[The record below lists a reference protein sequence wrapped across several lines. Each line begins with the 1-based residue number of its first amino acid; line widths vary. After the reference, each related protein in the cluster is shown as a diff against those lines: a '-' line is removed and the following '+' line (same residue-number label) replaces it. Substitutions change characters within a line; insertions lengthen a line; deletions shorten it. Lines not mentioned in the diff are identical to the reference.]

1 MRREDL
7 FEAIGMVTE
16 SQLAVCEK
24 HRNPSVVTHREDPKM
39 NNGGRYCKQN
49 KSRRIPKVWLIAAI
63 IAAMVF
69 MMGCAIVYA
78 LKMENLWIG
87 DSKGDKLIFGD
98 DGMTIIGT
106 ESIDQQVL
114 TLAGLKGTAG
124 YQAAIA
130 WYEFKLEYDPDHS
143 IYAEIAN
150 DGTIPE
156 FPEEY
161 DGYNLYSQEMKGAL
175 DRILKKNGLN
185 PLGVRLDFRTI
196 KNMCDALDVERI
208 QTTDNHVTVNVD
220 TGACY
225 ENGNFHL
232 ILNFDL
238 PDAAENEMDNTTGT
252 LMWNRKDC
260 FSDDMITIE
269 ENGDWK
275 EWNYTTASGYQ
286 TLIIRSKSD
295 TRGWVICDRGEAI
308 LALQIEAIKELWNN
322 VDGKTWADK
331 LYLTDAQ
338 MEQIADAIDFG
349 INPRVATQ
357 EDVANQPQASN
368 SATQD
373 GYTVELKSVVTDG
386 AVAHITL
393 RITAP
398 EGTIISRTTREGHEN
413 EPYHIDTANLGRLT
427 PMEGKIGSGSA
438 GMNPKE
444 DGDGLDNTQDFVIE
458 AEMSMMDGSKPF
470 AIGSTW
476 TIRLE
481 DLIHT
486 YYDTER
492 YTVVEELLAEGEW
505 VFQFTIDESHGDQG
519 EIEFVDEPI
528 VTKAV
533 VGFKADGT
541 DVYNDVTITSFSLHS
556 MSATVLCEGRSAPDL
571 TNNFDRAI
579 YVVMKDGS
587 QIQLYSSGGAVGVQ
601 HLTPEKTIDL
611 ELVDHIL
618 LADGTKLHAS
628 NG

>member
-1 MRREDL
+1 MKEKRV
-7 FEAIGMVTE
+7 FHAIGSVNDKFIEEMYAPGE
-16 SQLAVCEK
+16 AEK
-24 HRNPSVVTHREDPKM
+24 KTINHYPAKRM
-39 NNGGRYCKQN
+39 
-49 KSRRIPKVWLIAAI
+49 WLIAAI
-63 IAAMVF
+63 ITVMVF

-78 LKMENLWIG
+78 LKMENLWIA
-87 DSKGDKLIFGD
+87 DSSGDKLIIGD
-98 DGMTIIGT
+98 DGITIIGT
-106 ESIDQQVL
+106 ESVEQQVL
-114 TLAGLKGTAG
+114 TLAGLKGTPA
-124 YQAAIA
+124 YKAAME
-130 WYEFKLEYDPDHS
+130 WYEFKQEYDPDHS
-143 IYAEIAN
+143 IYAELVN
-150 DGTIPE
+150 DGKIPE
-156 FPEEY
+156 FSDAY
-161 DGYNLYSQEMKGAL
+161 DGYNLYSQEMKDTL
-175 DRILKKNGLN
+175 DGILKKNGLN
-185 PLGVRLDFRTI
+185 LQGARLDFRTI
-196 KNMCDALDVERI
+196 KNMCEALGIVRI
-208 QTTDNHVTVNVD
+208 QTTENNVIVNVD
-220 TGACY
+220 TGGCY
-225 ENGNFHL
+225 ESGNFHL
-232 ILNFDL
+232 LLKFDL
-238 PDAAENEMDNTTGT
+238 PDAAENEIDNTTGT
-252 LMWNRKDC
+252 MMWNRKDC
-260 FSDDMITIE
+260 FSEDMITIE
-269 ENGDWK
+269 ATGDWK

-286 TLIIRSKSD
+286 MLIIRSESD
-295 TRGWVICDRGEAI
+295 TRGWIICDRGEAI

-331 LYLTDAQ
+331 LYLTDTQ

-357 EDVANQPQASN
+357 DDVNNQPEASN
-368 SATQD
+368 AATQD

-386 AVAHITL
+386 NVAHITL

-413 EPYHIDTANLGRLT
+413 EPYHIDTANLDRLT
-427 PMEGKIGSGSA
+427 AMVGKVGSGSA

-458 AEMSMMDGSKPF
+458 AEMSMLDGSKPF
-470 AIGSTW
+470 AVGSTW

-486 YYDTER
+486 YYDIER
-492 YTVVEELLAEGEW
+492 YTMVEELLAEGEW
-505 VFQFTIDESHGDQG
+505 VFQFTIDESHGDQS
-519 EIEFVDEPI
+519 EIEFVDEPV

-587 QIQLYSSGGAVGVQ
+587 KIQLYSSGGAVGVQ

-611 ELVDHIL
+611 EQVDHIL
-618 LADGTKLHAS
+618 LADGTKLHAN

>member
-1 MRREDL
+1 MKEKRV
-7 FEAIGMVTE
+7 FHAIG
-16 SQLAVCEK
+16 
-24 HRNPSVVTHREDPKM
+24 SVNDKFIEEMYAPGEAKKKTINHHPGKRM
-39 NNGGRYCKQN
+39 
-49 KSRRIPKVWLIAAI
+49 WLIAAI
-63 IAAMVF
+63 ITVMVF

-78 LKMENLWIG
+78 LKMENLWIA
-87 DSKGDKLIFGD
+87 DSNGDKLIIGD
-98 DGMTIIGT
+98 DGITIIGT
-106 ESIDQQVL
+106 ESVEQQVL

-124 YQAAIA
+124 YQASVE
-130 WYEFKLEYDPDHS
+130 WYEFKQEYDPDHS
-143 IYAEIAN
+143 IYAELVN
-150 DGTIPE
+150 KDKIPE
-156 FPEEY
+156 FPDAY
-161 DGYNLYSQEMKGAL
+161 DGYNLYSQEMKDAL
-175 DRILKKNGLN
+175 DGILKKNGLN
-185 PLGVRLDFRTI
+185 PQGVRLDFRTI
-196 KNMCDALDVERI
+196 KNMCEALGIDRI
-208 QTTDNHVTVNVD
+208 QTTENNVIVNVD
-220 TGACY
+220 TGGCY
-225 ENGNFHL
+225 ESGNFHL
-232 ILNFDL
+232 LLKFDL
-238 PDAAENEMDNTTGT
+238 PDAAENEIDNTTGT

-260 FSDDMITIE
+260 FSEDMITIE
-269 ENGDWK
+269 ETGDWK

-286 TLIIRSKSD
+286 TVIIRSESD

-338 MEQIADAIDFG
+338 MEQIADAINFG
-349 INPRVATQ
+349 INPRIATQ
-357 EDVANQPQASN
+357 KDVDNQPQASN

-427 PMEGKIGSGSA
+427 PMEGKVGSGSA

-587 QIQLYSSGGAVGVQ
+587 KIQLYSSGGAVGVQ
-601 HLTPEKTIDL
+601 HLTPEKSIDL
-611 ELVDHIL
+611 EQVDHIL

>member
-1 MRREDL
+1 MKEKRV
-7 FEAIGMVTE
+7 FHAIG
-16 SQLAVCEK
+16 
-24 HRNPSVVTHREDPKM
+24 SVNDKFIEEMYAPGEAKKKT
-39 NNGGRYCKQN
+39 NNHHPGKRM
-49 KSRRIPKVWLIAAI
+49 WLIAAI
-63 IAAMVF
+63 ITVMVF
-69 MMGCAIVYA
+69 MMGCAIVCA
-78 LKMENLWIG
+78 LKMENLWIA
-87 DSKGDKLIFGD
+87 DSSGDKLIIGD
-98 DGMTIIGT
+98 DGITIIGT
-106 ESIDQQVL
+106 ESVEQQVL
-114 TLAGLKGTAG
+114 TLAGLKGTPA
-124 YQAAIA
+124 YKAAME
-130 WYEFKLEYDPDHS
+130 WYEFKQEYDPDHS
-143 IYAEIAN
+143 IYAELVNN
-150 DGTIPE
+150 DKIPE
-156 FPEEY
+156 FPDAY
-161 DGYNLYSQEMKGAL
+161 DGYNLYSQEMKDVL
-175 DRILKKNGLN
+175 DGILKKNGLN
-185 PLGVRLDFRTI
+185 LQGARLDFRTI
-196 KNMCDALDVERI
+196 KNMCEALGIDRI
-208 QTTDNHVTVNVD
+208 QTTENNVIVNVD
-220 TGACY
+220 TGGCY
-225 ENGNFHL
+225 ESGNFHL
-232 ILNFDL
+232 LLKFDL
-238 PDAAENEMDNTTGT
+238 PDAVENEIDNTTGT

-260 FSDDMITIE
+260 FSEDMITIE
-269 ENGDWK
+269 ETGDWK

-286 TLIIRSKSD
+286 TVIIRSESD

-338 MEQIADAIDFG
+338 MEQIADAINFG
-349 INPRVATQ
+349 INPRIATQ
-357 EDVANQPQASN
+357 EDVDNQPQASN

-398 EGTIISRTTREGHEN
+398 EGTIISRTTREGHED

-427 PMEGKIGSGSA
+427 PMEGKVGSGSA

-556 MSATVLCEGRSAPDL
+556 LSATVRCEGRSAPDL
-571 TNNFDRAI
+571 TNNYDRAI

-587 QIQLYSSGGAVGVQ
+587 KIQLYSSSGAVGVQ
-601 HLTPEKTIDL
+601 HLTPEKAIDL
-611 ELVDHIL
+611 EQVDHIL

>member
-1 MRREDL
+1 MKEKRV
-7 FEAIGMVTE
+7 FHAIG
-16 SQLAVCEK
+16 
-24 HRNPSVVTHREDPKM
+24 SVNDKFIEEMYAPGEAKKKTINHHPGKRM
-39 NNGGRYCKQN
+39 
-49 KSRRIPKVWLIAAI
+49 WLIAAI
-63 IAAMVF
+63 ITVMVF

-78 LKMENLWIG
+78 LKMENLWIA
-87 DSKGDKLIFGD
+87 DSNGDKLIIGD
-98 DGMTIIGT
+98 DGITIIGT
-106 ESIDQQVL
+106 ESVEQQVL
-114 TLAGLKGTAG
+114 TLAGLKGTPA
-124 YQAAIA
+124 YKAAME
-130 WYEFKLEYDPDHS
+130 WYEFKQEYDPDHS
-143 IYAEIAN
+143 IYAELVNN
-150 DGTIPE
+150 DKIPE
-156 FPEEY
+156 FPDAY
-161 DGYNLYSQEMKGAL
+161 DGYNLYSQEMKDVL
-175 DRILKKNGLN
+175 DGILKKNGLN
-185 PLGVRLDFRTI
+185 LQGARLDFRTI
-196 KNMCDALDVERI
+196 KNMCEALGIDRI
-208 QTTDNHVTVNVD
+208 QTTENNVIVNVD
-220 TGACY
+220 TGGCY
-225 ENGNFHL
+225 ESGNFHL
-232 ILNFDL
+232 LLKFDL
-238 PDAAENEMDNTTGT
+238 PDAVENEIDNTTGT

-260 FSDDMITIE
+260 FSEDMITIE
-269 ENGDWK
+269 ETGDWK

-286 TLIIRSKSD
+286 TVIIRSESD

-338 MEQIADAIDFG
+338 MEQIADAINFG
-349 INPRVATQ
+349 INPRIATQ
-357 EDVANQPQASN
+357 EDVDNQPQASN

-398 EGTIISRTTREGHEN
+398 EGTIISRTTREGHED

-427 PMEGKIGSGSA
+427 PMDGKVGSGSA

-458 AEMSMMDGSKPF
+458 AEMSMLDGSKPF

-492 YTVVEELLAEGEW
+492 YTMVEELLAEGEW
-505 VFQFTIDESHGDQG
+505 VFQFTIDESHGDQS
-519 EIEFVDEPI
+519 EIEFVDEPV

-587 QIQLYSSGGAVGVQ
+587 KIQLYSSSGAVGVQ

-611 ELVDHIL
+611 EQVDHIL

>member
-1 MRREDL
+1 MKEKRV
-7 FEAIGMVTE
+7 FHAIG
-16 SQLAVCEK
+16 
-24 HRNPSVVTHREDPKM
+24 SVNDKFIEEMYAPGEAKKKTINHHPGKRM
-39 NNGGRYCKQN
+39 
-49 KSRRIPKVWLIAAI
+49 WLIAAI
-63 IAAMVF
+63 ITAMVF

-78 LKMENLWIG
+78 LKMENLWIA
-87 DSKGDKLIFGD
+87 DSNGDKLIFGD

-106 ESIDQQVL
+106 ESVDQQVL

-124 YQAAIA
+124 YQSAVE
-130 WYEFKLEYDPDHS
+130 WYEFKQEYDPDHS
-143 IYAEIAN
+143 IYAELVN
-150 DGTIPE
+150 DGKIPE
-156 FPEEY
+156 FPDAY
-161 DGYNLYSQEMKGAL
+161 DGYNLYSQEMKDAL
-175 DRILKKNGLN
+175 DGILKKNGLN
-185 PLGVRLDFRTI
+185 PQGARLDFRTI
-196 KNMCDALDVERI
+196 KNMCGALGIERI
-208 QTTDNHVTVNVD
+208 QTTENNVVVNVD
-220 TGACY
+220 TGGCY
-225 ENGNFHL
+225 EGGNFHL
-232 ILNFDL
+232 LLKFDL
-238 PDAAENEMDNTTGT
+238 PDAAENEIDNTTGT

-260 FSDDMITIE
+260 FSEDMITIE
-269 ENGDWK
+269 ETGDWK

-286 TLIIRSKSD
+286 TVIIRSESD

-338 MEQIADAIDFG
+338 MEQIADAINFG
-349 INPRVATQ
+349 INPRIATQ
-357 EDVANQPQASN
+357 EDVDNQPQASN

-427 PMEGKIGSGSA
+427 PMEGKVGSGSA

-492 YTVVEELLAEGEW
+492 YTMVEELLAEGEW
-505 VFQFTIDESHGDQG
+505 VFQFTIDESHGDQS
-519 EIEFVDEPI
+519 EIEFVDEPV

-587 QIQLYSSGGAVGVQ
+587 KIQLYSSGGAVGVQ
-601 HLTPEKTIDL
+601 HLTTEKTIDL
-611 ELVDHIL
+611 EQVDHIL

>member
-1 MRREDL
+1 MKEKRV
-7 FEAIGMVTE
+7 FHAIG
-16 SQLAVCEK
+16 
-24 HRNPSVVTHREDPKM
+24 SVNDKFIEEMYAPGEAKKET
-39 NNGGRYCKQN
+39 NNHHPGKRM
-49 KSRRIPKVWLIAAI
+49 WLIAAI
-63 IAAMVF
+63 ITVMVF

-78 LKMENLWIG
+78 LKMENLWIA
-87 DSKGDKLIFGD
+87 DSSGDKLIIGD
-98 DGMTIIGT
+98 DGITIIGT
-106 ESIDQQVL
+106 ESVEQQVL
-114 TLAGLKGTAG
+114 TLAGLKGTPA
-124 YQAAIA
+124 YKAAME
-130 WYEFKLEYDPDHS
+130 WYEFKQEYDPDRN
-143 IYAEIAN
+143 IYAELVN
-150 DGTIPE
+150 DGKIPE
-156 FPEEY
+156 FPDAY
-161 DGYNLYSQEMKGAL
+161 DGYNLYSQEMKDAL
-175 DRILKKNGLN
+175 DGILKKNGLN
-185 PLGVRLDFRTI
+185 LQGARLDFRTI
-196 KNMCDALDVERI
+196 KNMCEALGIDRI
-208 QTTDNHVTVNVD
+208 QTTENNVIVNVD
-220 TGACY
+220 TGGCY
-225 ENGNFHL
+225 ESGNFHL
-232 ILNFDL
+232 LLKFDL
-238 PDAAENEMDNTTGT
+238 PDAAENEIDNTTGT

-260 FSDDMITIE
+260 FSEDMITIE
-269 ENGDWK
+269 ETGDWK

-286 TLIIRSKSD
+286 TVIIRSESD

-338 MEQIADAIDFG
+338 MEQIADAINFG
-349 INPRVATQ
+349 INPRIATQ
-357 EDVANQPQASN
+357 EDVDNQPQASN

-413 EPYHIDTANLGRLT
+413 EPYHIDTSNLGRLT
-427 PMEGKIGSGSA
+427 PMEGKVGSGSA

-587 QIQLYSSGGAVGVQ
+587 KIQLYSSSGAVGVQ

-611 ELVDHIL
+611 EQVDHIL

>member
-1 MRREDL
+1 MKEKRV
-7 FEAIGMVTE
+7 FHAIG
-16 SQLAVCEK
+16 
-24 HRNPSVVTHREDPKM
+24 SVNDKFIEEMYAPGEAKKKTINHHPGKRM
-39 NNGGRYCKQN
+39 
-49 KSRRIPKVWLIAAI
+49 WLIAAI
-63 IAAMVF
+63 ITVMVF

-78 LKMENLWIG
+78 LKMENLWIA
-87 DSKGDKLIFGD
+87 DSNGDKLIIGD
-98 DGMTIIGT
+98 DGITIIGT
-106 ESIDQQVL
+106 ESVEQQVL
-114 TLAGLKGTAG
+114 TLAGLKGTPA
-124 YQAAIA
+124 YKAAME
-130 WYEFKLEYDPDHS
+130 WYEFKQEYDPDHS
-143 IYAEIAN
+143 IYAELVNN
-150 DGTIPE
+150 DKIPE
-156 FPEEY
+156 FPDAY
-161 DGYNLYSQEMKGAL
+161 DGYNLYSQEMKDVL
-175 DRILKKNGLN
+175 DGILKKNGLN
-185 PLGVRLDFRTI
+185 LQGARLDFRTI
-196 KNMCDALDVERI
+196 KNMCEALGIDRI
-208 QTTDNHVTVNVD
+208 QTTENNVIVNVD
-220 TGACY
+220 TGGCY
-225 ENGNFHL
+225 ESGNFHL
-232 ILNFDL
+232 LLKFDL
-238 PDAAENEMDNTTGT
+238 PDAAENEIDNTTGT

-260 FSDDMITIE
+260 FSEDMITIE
-269 ENGDWK
+269 ETGDWK

-286 TLIIRSKSD
+286 TVIIRSESD

-338 MEQIADAIDFG
+338 MEQIAEAINFG
-349 INPRVATQ
+349 INPRIATQ
-357 EDVANQPQASN
+357 EDVDNQPQASN

-413 EPYHIDTANLGRLT
+413 EPYHIDTSNLGRLT
-427 PMEGKIGSGSA
+427 PMEGKVGSGSA

-492 YTVVEELLAEGEW
+492 YTVEEELLAEGEW

-618 LADGTKLHAS
+618 LADGTKLHTS

>member
-1 MRREDL
+1 MKEKRV
-7 FEAIGMVTE
+7 FHAIG
-16 SQLAVCEK
+16 
-24 HRNPSVVTHREDPKM
+24 SVNDKFIEEMYAPGEAKKKT
-39 NNGGRYCKQN
+39 NNHHPGKRM
-49 KSRRIPKVWLIAAI
+49 WLIAAI
-63 IAAMVF
+63 ITVMVF

-78 LKMENLWIG
+78 LKMENLWIA
-87 DSKGDKLIFGD
+87 DSNGDKLIIGD
-98 DGMTIIGT
+98 DGITIIGT
-106 ESIDQQVL
+106 ESVERQVL
-114 TLAGLKGTAG
+114 TLAGLKGTPA
-124 YQAAIA
+124 YKAAME
-130 WYEFKLEYDPDHS
+130 WYEFKQEYDPDHN
-143 IYAEIAN
+143 IYAELVN
-150 DGTIPE
+150 DDKIPE
-156 FPEEY
+156 FPDAY
-161 DGYNLYSQEMKGAL
+161 DGYNLYSQEMKDAL
-175 DRILKKNGLN
+175 DGILKKNGLN
-185 PLGVRLDFRTI
+185 PQGVRLDFRTI
-196 KNMCDALDVERI
+196 KNMCEALGIDRI
-208 QTTDNHVTVNVD
+208 QTTENNVIVNVD
-220 TGACY
+220 TGGCY
-225 ENGNFHL
+225 ESGNFHL
-232 ILNFDL
+232 LLKFDL
-238 PDAAENEMDNTTGT
+238 PDAAENEIDNTTGT

-260 FSDDMITIE
+260 FSEDMITIE
-269 ENGDWK
+269 ETGDWK

-286 TLIIRSKSD
+286 TVIIRSESD

-308 LALQIEAIKELWNN
+308 LSLQIEAIKELWNN

-338 MEQIADAIDFG
+338 MEQIADAINFG
-349 INPRVATQ
+349 INPRIATQ
-357 EDVANQPQASN
+357 KDVGNQPQASN

-427 PMEGKIGSGSA
+427 PMEGKVGSGSA

-571 TNNFDRAI
+571 TNNYDRAI

-587 QIQLYSSGGAVGVQ
+587 KIQLYSSSGAVGVQ
-601 HLTPEKTIDL
+601 HLTSEKTIDL
-611 ELVDHIL
+611 EQVDHIL

>member
-1 MRREDL
+1 MKEKRV
-7 FEAIGMVTE
+7 FHAIG
-16 SQLAVCEK
+16 
-24 HRNPSVVTHREDPKM
+24 SVNDKFIEEMYAPGEAKKKTINHHPGKRM
-39 NNGGRYCKQN
+39 
-49 KSRRIPKVWLIAAI
+49 WLIAAI
-63 IAAMVF
+63 ITVMVF

-78 LKMENLWIG
+78 LKMENLWIA
-87 DSKGDKLIFGD
+87 DSNGDKLIIGD
-98 DGMTIIGT
+98 DGITIIGT
-106 ESIDQQVL
+106 ESVEQQVL
-114 TLAGLKGTAG
+114 TLAGLKGTPA
-124 YQAAIA
+124 YKAAME
-130 WYEFKLEYDPDHS
+130 WYEFKQEYDPDHS
-143 IYAEIAN
+143 IYAELVNN
-150 DGTIPE
+150 DKIPE
-156 FPEEY
+156 FPDAY
-161 DGYNLYSQEMKGAL
+161 DGYNLYSQEMKDVL
-175 DRILKKNGLN
+175 DGILKKNGLN
-185 PLGVRLDFRTI
+185 LQGARLDFRTI
-196 KNMCDALDVERI
+196 KNMCEALGIVRI
-208 QTTDNHVTVNVD
+208 QTTENNVIVNVD
-220 TGACY
+220 TGGCY
-225 ENGNFHL
+225 ESGNFHL
-232 ILNFDL
+232 LLKFDL
-238 PDAAENEMDNTTGT
+238 PDAPENEIDNTTGT

-260 FSDDMITIE
+260 FSEDMITIE
-269 ENGDWK
+269 ETGDWK

-286 TLIIRSKSD
+286 TVIIRSESD

-322 VDGKTWADK
+322 VDDKTWADK

-338 MEQIADAIDFG
+338 MELIADAIDFG
-349 INPRVATQ
+349 INPRIATQ
-357 EDVANQPQASN
+357 EDVDNQPQASN

-398 EGTIISRTTREGHEN
+398 EGTIISRTTREGHED

-427 PMEGKIGSGSA
+427 PMVGKVGSGSA

-492 YTVVEELLAEGEW
+492 YTVEEELLAEGEW

-571 TNNFDRAI
+571 TNNFDRVI

>member
-1 MRREDL
+1 MKEKRV
-7 FEAIGMVTE
+7 FHAIG
-16 SQLAVCEK
+16 
-24 HRNPSVVTHREDPKM
+24 SVNDKFIEEMYAPGEAKKKT
-39 NNGGRYCKQN
+39 NNHHPAKRM
-49 KSRRIPKVWLIAAI
+49 WLIAAI
-63 IAAMVF
+63 ITAMVF

-78 LKMENLWIG
+78 LKMENLWIA
-87 DSKGDKLIFGD
+87 DSSGDKLIIGD
-98 DGMTIIGT
+98 DGITIIGT
-106 ESIDQQVL
+106 ESVEQQVL
-114 TLAGLKGTAG
+114 TLAGLKGTPA
-124 YQAAIA
+124 YKAAME
-130 WYEFKLEYDPDHS
+130 WYEFKQEYDPDHS
-143 IYAEIAN
+143 IYAELVNN
-150 DGTIPE
+150 DKIPE
-156 FPEEY
+156 FPDAY
-161 DGYNLYSQEMKGAL
+161 DGYNLYSQEMKDVL
-175 DRILKKNGLN
+175 DGILKKNGLN
-185 PLGVRLDFRTI
+185 LQGARLDFRTI
-196 KNMCDALDVERI
+196 KNMCEALGIDRI
-208 QTTDNHVTVNVD
+208 QTTENNVIVNVD
-220 TGACY
+220 TGGCY
-225 ENGNFHL
+225 ESGNFHL
-232 ILNFDL
+232 LLKFDL
-238 PDAAENEMDNTTGT
+238 PDAAENEIDNTTGT

-260 FSDDMITIE
+260 FSEDMITIE
-269 ENGDWK
+269 ETGDWK

-286 TLIIRSKSD
+286 TVIIRSESD

-338 MEQIADAIDFG
+338 MEQIADAINFG
-349 INPRVATQ
+349 INPRIATQ
-357 EDVANQPQASN
+357 EDVDNQPQASN

-427 PMEGKIGSGSA
+427 PMEGKVGSGSA

-492 YTVVEELLAEGEW
+492 YTMVEELLAEGEW
-505 VFQFTIDESHGDQG
+505 VFQFTIDESHGDQS
-519 EIEFVDEPI
+519 EIEFVDEPV

-587 QIQLYSSGGAVGVQ
+587 KIQLYSSSGAVGVQ

-611 ELVDHIL
+611 EQVDHIL

>member
-1 MRREDL
+1 MKEKRV
-7 FEAIGMVTE
+7 FHAIG
-16 SQLAVCEK
+16 
-24 HRNPSVVTHREDPKM
+24 SVNDKFIEEMYAPGEAKKKTINHHPGKRM
-39 NNGGRYCKQN
+39 
-49 KSRRIPKVWLIAAI
+49 WLIAAI
-63 IAAMVF
+63 ITVMVF

-78 LKMENLWIG
+78 LKMENLWIA
-87 DSKGDKLIFGD
+87 DSNGDKLIIGD
-98 DGMTIIGT
+98 DGITIIGT
-106 ESIDQQVL
+106 ESVEQQVL
-114 TLAGLKGTAG
+114 TLAGLKGTPA
-124 YQAAIA
+124 YKAAME
-130 WYEFKLEYDPDHS
+130 WYEFKQEYDPDHS
-143 IYAEIAN
+143 IYAELVNN
-150 DGTIPE
+150 DKIPE
-156 FPEEY
+156 FPDAY
-161 DGYNLYSQEMKGAL
+161 DGYNLYSQEMKDVL
-175 DRILKKNGLN
+175 DGILKKNGLN
-185 PLGVRLDFRTI
+185 LQGARLDFRTI
-196 KNMCDALDVERI
+196 KNMCEALGIDRI
-208 QTTDNHVTVNVD
+208 QTTENNVIVNVD
-220 TGACY
+220 TGGCY
-225 ENGNFHL
+225 ESGNFHL
-232 ILNFDL
+232 LLKFDL
-238 PDAAENEMDNTTGT
+238 PDAAENEIDNTTGT

-260 FSDDMITIE
+260 FSEDMITIE
-269 ENGDWK
+269 ETGDWK

-286 TLIIRSKSD
+286 TVIIRSESD

-338 MEQIADAIDFG
+338 MEQIADAINLG
-349 INPRVATQ
+349 INPRIATQ
-357 EDVANQPQASN
+357 EDVDNQPQASN

-413 EPYHIDTANLGRLT
+413 EPYHIDTSNLGRLT
-427 PMEGKIGSGSA
+427 PMEGKVGSGSA

-505 VFQFTIDESHGDQG
+505 IFQFTIDESHGDQS
-519 EIEFVDEPI
+519 EIEFVDEPV

-587 QIQLYSSGGAVGVQ
+587 KIQLYSSSGAVGVQ

-611 ELVDHIL
+611 EQVDHIL

>member
-1 MRREDL
+1 MKEKRV
-7 FEAIGMVTE
+7 FHAIG
-16 SQLAVCEK
+16 
-24 HRNPSVVTHREDPKM
+24 SVNDKFIEEMYAPGEAKKKTINHHPGKRM
-39 NNGGRYCKQN
+39 
-49 KSRRIPKVWLIAAI
+49 WLIAAI
-63 IAAMVF
+63 ITVMVF

-78 LKMENLWIG
+78 LKMENLWIA
-87 DSKGDKLIFGD
+87 DSNGDKLIIGD
-98 DGMTIIGT
+98 DGITIIGT
-106 ESIDQQVL
+106 ESVEQQVL
-114 TLAGLKGTAG
+114 TLAGLKGTPA
-124 YQAAIA
+124 YKAAME
-130 WYEFKLEYDPDHS
+130 WYEFKQEYDPDHS
-143 IYAEIAN
+143 IYAELVNN
-150 DGTIPE
+150 DKIPE
-156 FPEEY
+156 FPDAY
-161 DGYNLYSQEMKGAL
+161 DGYNLYSQEMKDVL
-175 DRILKKNGLN
+175 DGILKKNGLN
-185 PLGVRLDFRTI
+185 LQGARLDFRTI
-196 KNMCDALDVERI
+196 KNMCEALGIDRI
-208 QTTDNHVTVNVD
+208 QTTENNVIVNVD
-220 TGACY
+220 TGGCY
-225 ENGNFHL
+225 ESGNFHL
-232 ILNFDL
+232 LLKFDL
-238 PDAAENEMDNTTGT
+238 PDAVENEIDNTTGT

-260 FSDDMITIE
+260 FSEDMITIE
-269 ENGDWK
+269 ETGDWK

-286 TLIIRSKSD
+286 TVIIRSESD

-338 MEQIADAIDFG
+338 MEQIADAINFG
-349 INPRVATQ
+349 INPRIATQ
-357 EDVANQPQASN
+357 EDVDNQPQASN

-398 EGTIISRTTREGHEN
+398 EGTIISRTTREGHED

-427 PMEGKIGSGSA
+427 PMDGKVGSGSA

-492 YTVVEELLAEGEW
+492 YTMVEELLAEGEW
-505 VFQFTIDESHGDQG
+505 VFQFTIDESHGDQS
-519 EIEFVDEPI
+519 EIEFVDEPV

-587 QIQLYSSGGAVGVQ
+587 KIQLYSSSGAVGVQ

-611 ELVDHIL
+611 EQVDHIL

>member
-1 MRREDL
+1 MKEKRV
-7 FEAIGMVTE
+7 FHAIG
-16 SQLAVCEK
+16 
-24 HRNPSVVTHREDPKM
+24 SVNDKFIEEMYAPGEAKKKT
-39 NNGGRYCKQN
+39 NNHHPGKRM
-49 KSRRIPKVWLIAAI
+49 WLIAAI
-63 IAAMVF
+63 ITVMVF

-78 LKMENLWIG
+78 LKMENLWIA
-87 DSKGDKLIFGD
+87 DSSGDKLIIGD
-98 DGMTIIGT
+98 DGITIIGT
-106 ESIDQQVL
+106 ESIEQQVL
-114 TLAGLKGTAG
+114 TLAGLKGTPA
-124 YQAAIA
+124 YKAAME
-130 WYEFKLEYDPDHS
+130 WYEFKQEYDPDHN
-143 IYAEIAN
+143 IYAELVN
-150 DGTIPE
+150 DDKIPE
-156 FPEEY
+156 FPDAY
-161 DGYNLYSQEMKGAL
+161 DGYNLYSQEMKDAL
-175 DRILKKNGLN
+175 DGILKKNGLN
-185 PLGVRLDFRTI
+185 LQGARLDFRTI
-196 KNMCDALDVERI
+196 KNMCEALGIDRI
-208 QTTDNHVTVNVD
+208 QTAENNVIVNVD
-220 TGACY
+220 TGGCY
-225 ENGNFHL
+225 ESGNFHL
-232 ILNFDL
+232 LLKFDL
-238 PDAAENEMDNTTGT
+238 PDAAENEIDNTTGT

-260 FSDDMITIE
+260 FSEDMITIE
-269 ENGDWK
+269 ETGDWK

-286 TLIIRSKSD
+286 TVIIRSESD

-338 MEQIADAIDFG
+338 MEQIADAINFG
-349 INPRVATQ
+349 INPRIATQ
-357 EDVANQPQASN
+357 EDVDNQPQASN

-398 EGTIISRTTREGHEN
+398 EGTIISRTTREGHED

-427 PMEGKIGSGSA
+427 PMEGKVGSGSA

-587 QIQLYSSGGAVGVQ
+587 KIQLYSSSGAVGVQ

-611 ELVDHIL
+611 EQVDHIL

>member
-1 MRREDL
+1 MKEKRV
-7 FEAIGMVTE
+7 FHAIG
-16 SQLAVCEK
+16 
-24 HRNPSVVTHREDPKM
+24 SVNDKFIEEMYASGEAKKKTINHHSGKRM
-39 NNGGRYCKQN
+39 
-49 KSRRIPKVWLIAAI
+49 WLIAAI
-63 IAAMVF
+63 ISVMVF

-78 LKMENLWIG
+78 LKMENLWIA
-87 DSKGDKLIFGD
+87 DSNVDKLIIGD
-98 DGMTIIGT
+98 DGITIIGT
-106 ESIDQQVL
+106 ESVEQQVL
-114 TLAGLKGTAG
+114 TLAGLKGTPA
-124 YQAAIA
+124 YKAAME
-130 WYEFKLEYDPDHS
+130 WYEFQQEYDPDHS
-143 IYAEIAN
+143 IYAELVNN
-150 DGTIPE
+150 DKIPE
-156 FPEEY
+156 FPDAY
-161 DGYNLYSQEMKGAL
+161 DGYNLYSQEMKDTL
-175 DRILKKNGLN
+175 DGILKKNGLN
-185 PLGVRLDFRTI
+185 PQGTRLDFRTV
-196 KNMCDALDVERI
+196 KNMCAALGIDRI
-208 QTTDNHVTVNVD
+208 QTTDNNVIVNVD
-220 TGACY
+220 TGGCY
-225 ENGNFHL
+225 ESGNFHL
-232 ILNFDL
+232 LLKFDL
-238 PDAAENEMDNTTGT
+238 PDAADNEIDNTTGT

-260 FSDDMITIE
+260 FSEDMITIE
-269 ENGDWK
+269 ETGDWK

-286 TLIIRSKSD
+286 TVIIRSESD

-386 AVAHITL
+386 NVAHITL

-413 EPYHIDTANLGRLT
+413 EPYHIDTANLDRLT
-427 PMEGKIGSGSA
+427 TMVGKVGSGSA

-458 AEMSMMDGSKPF
+458 AEMSMLDGSKPF

-492 YTVVEELLAEGEW
+492 YTMVEELLAEGEW

-519 EIEFVDEPI
+519 EIEFVDEPV

-587 QIQLYSSGGAVGVQ
+587 KIQLYSSSCAVGVQ

-611 ELVDHIL
+611 EQVDHIL
-618 LADGTKLHAS
+618 LADGTTLVVPQ
-628 NG
+628 

>member
-1 MRREDL
+1 MKEKRV
-7 FEAIGMVTE
+7 FHAIG
-16 SQLAVCEK
+16 
-24 HRNPSVVTHREDPKM
+24 SVNDKFIEEMYAPGEAKKKTINHHPGKRM
-39 NNGGRYCKQN
+39 
-49 KSRRIPKVWLIAAI
+49 WLIAAI
-63 IAAMVF
+63 ITVMVF

-78 LKMENLWIG
+78 LKMENLWIA
-87 DSKGDKLIFGD
+87 DSNGDKLIIGD
-98 DGMTIIGT
+98 DGITIIGT
-106 ESIDQQVL
+106 ESVEQQVL
-114 TLAGLKGTAG
+114 TLAGLKGTPA
-124 YQAAIA
+124 YKAAME
-130 WYEFKLEYDPDHS
+130 WYEFKQEYDPDHS
-143 IYAEIAN
+143 IYAELVNN
-150 DGTIPE
+150 DKIPE
-156 FPEEY
+156 FPDAY
-161 DGYNLYSQEMKGAL
+161 DGYNLYSQEMKDAL
-175 DRILKKNGLN
+175 DSILKKNGLN
-185 PLGVRLDFRTI
+185 LQGARLDFRTI
-196 KNMCDALDVERI
+196 KNMCEALGIDRI
-208 QTTDNHVTVNVD
+208 QTTENNVIVNVD
-220 TGACY
+220 TGGCY
-225 ENGNFHL
+225 ESGNFHL
-232 ILNFDL
+232 LLKFDL
-238 PDAAENEMDNTTGT
+238 PDAAENEIDNTTGT

-260 FSDDMITIE
+260 FSEDMITIE
-269 ENGDWK
+269 ETGDWK

-286 TLIIRSKSD
+286 TVIIRSESD

-338 MEQIADAIDFG
+338 MEQIADAINFG
-349 INPRVATQ
+349 INPRIATQ
-357 EDVANQPQASN
+357 EDVDNQPQASN

-413 EPYHIDTANLGRLT
+413 EPYHIDTSNLGRLT
-427 PMEGKIGSGSA
+427 PMEGKVGSGSA

-492 YTVVEELLAEGEW
+492 YTVEEELLAEGEW

>member
-1 MRREDL
+1 MKEKRV
-7 FEAIGMVTE
+7 FHAIG
-16 SQLAVCEK
+16 
-24 HRNPSVVTHREDPKM
+24 SVNDKFIEEMYAPGEAKKKTINHHPGKRM
-39 NNGGRYCKQN
+39 
-49 KSRRIPKVWLIAAI
+49 WLIAAI
-63 IAAMVF
+63 ITVMVF

-78 LKMENLWIG
+78 LKMENLWIA
-87 DSKGDKLIFGD
+87 DSNGDKLIIGD
-98 DGMTIIGT
+98 DGITIIGT
-106 ESIDQQVL
+106 ESVEQQVL
-114 TLAGLKGTAG
+114 TLAGLKGTPA
-124 YQAAIA
+124 YKAAME
-130 WYEFKLEYDPDHS
+130 WYEFKQEYDPDHS
-143 IYAEIAN
+143 IYAELVNN
-150 DGTIPE
+150 DKIPE
-156 FPEEY
+156 FPDAY
-161 DGYNLYSQEMKGAL
+161 DGYNLYSQEMKDVL
-175 DRILKKNGLN
+175 DGILKKNGLN
-185 PLGVRLDFRTI
+185 LQGARLDFRTI
-196 KNMCDALDVERI
+196 KNMCEALGIDRI
-208 QTTDNHVTVNVD
+208 QTTENNVIVNVD
-220 TGACY
+220 TGGCY
-225 ENGNFHL
+225 ESGNFHL
-232 ILNFDL
+232 LLKFDL
-238 PDAAENEMDNTTGT
+238 PDAAENEIDNTTGT

-260 FSDDMITIE
+260 FSEDMITIE
-269 ENGDWK
+269 ATGDWK

-286 TLIIRSKSD
+286 TLIIRSESD

-338 MEQIADAIDFG
+338 MEQIADAINFG
-349 INPRVATQ
+349 INPRIATQ
-357 EDVANQPQASN
+357 EDVDNQPQASN

-386 AVAHITL
+386 AVACITL

-427 PMEGKIGSGSA
+427 PMEGKVGSGSA

-458 AEMSMMDGSKPF
+458 AEMSMLDGSKPF

-492 YTVVEELLAEGEW
+492 YTMVEELLAEGEW
-505 VFQFTIDESHGDQG
+505 VFQFTIDESHGDQS
-519 EIEFVDEPI
+519 EIEFVDEPV

-587 QIQLYSSGGAVGVQ
+587 KIQLYSSSGAVGAQ

-611 ELVDHIL
+611 EQVDHIL

>member
-1 MRREDL
+1 MKEKRVL
-7 FEAIGMVTE
+7 HAIG
-16 SQLAVCEK
+16 
-24 HRNPSVVTHREDPKM
+24 SVNDKFIEEMYAPGEAKKKT
-39 NNGGRYCKQN
+39 NNHHPGKRM
-49 KSRRIPKVWLIAAI
+49 WLIAAI
-63 IAAMVF
+63 ITVMVF

-78 LKMENLWIG
+78 LKMENLWIA
-87 DSKGDKLIFGD
+87 DSSGDKLIIGD
-98 DGMTIIGT
+98 DGITIIGT
-106 ESIDQQVL
+106 ESVEQQVL
-114 TLAGLKGTAG
+114 TLAGLKGTPA
-124 YQAAIA
+124 YKAAME
-130 WYEFKLEYDPDHS
+130 WYEFKQEYDPDHN
-143 IYAEIAN
+143 IYAELVN
-150 DGTIPE
+150 DDKIPE
-156 FPEEY
+156 FPDAY
-161 DGYNLYSQEMKGAL
+161 DGYNLYSQEMKDAL
-175 DRILKKNGLN
+175 DGILKKNGLN
-185 PLGVRLDFRTI
+185 LQGARLDFRTI
-196 KNMCDALDVERI
+196 KNMCEALGIDRI
-208 QTTDNHVTVNVD
+208 QTTENNVIVNVD
-220 TGACY
+220 TGGCY
-225 ENGNFHL
+225 ESGNFHL
-232 ILNFDL
+232 LLKFDL
-238 PDAAENEMDNTTGT
+238 PDAAENEIDNTTGT

-260 FSDDMITIE
+260 FSEDMITIE
-269 ENGDWK
+269 ETGDWK

-286 TLIIRSKSD
+286 TVIIRSESD

-338 MEQIADAIDFG
+338 MEQIADAINFG
-349 INPRVATQ
+349 INPRIATQ
-357 EDVANQPQASN
+357 EDVDNQPQASN

-427 PMEGKIGSGSA
+427 PMEGKVGSGSA

-458 AEMSMMDGSKPF
+458 AEMSMLDGSKPF

-492 YTVVEELLAEGEW
+492 YTMVEELLAEGEW
-505 VFQFTIDESHGDQG
+505 VFQFTIDESHGDQS
-519 EIEFVDEPI
+519 EIEFVDEPV

-587 QIQLYSSGGAVGVQ
+587 KIQLYSSSGAVGVQ

-611 ELVDHIL
+611 EQVDHIL

>member
-1 MRREDL
+1 MKEKRV
-7 FEAIGMVTE
+7 FHAIG
-16 SQLAVCEK
+16 
-24 HRNPSVVTHREDPKM
+24 SVNDKFIEEMYAPGEAKKKT
-39 NNGGRYCKQN
+39 NNHHPGK
-49 KSRRIPKVWLIAAI
+49 RIWLIAAI
-63 IAAMVF
+63 ITVMVF

-78 LKMENLWIG
+78 LKMENLWIA
-87 DSKGDKLIFGD
+87 DSSGDKLIIGD
-98 DGMTIIGT
+98 DGITIIGT
-106 ESIDQQVL
+106 ESVEQQVL
-114 TLAGLKGTAG
+114 TLAGLKGTPA
-124 YQAAIA
+124 YKAAME
-130 WYEFKLEYDPDHS
+130 WYEFKQEYDPDHS
-143 IYAEIAN
+143 IYAELVNN
-150 DGTIPE
+150 DKIPE
-156 FPEEY
+156 FPDAY
-161 DGYNLYSQEMKGAL
+161 DGYNLYSQEMKDVL
-175 DRILKKNGLN
+175 DGILKKNGLN
-185 PLGVRLDFRTI
+185 LQGARLDFRTI
-196 KNMCDALDVERI
+196 KNMCEALGIDRI
-208 QTTDNHVTVNVD
+208 QTTENNVIVNVD
-220 TGACY
+220 TGGCY
-225 ENGNFHL
+225 ESGNFHL
-232 ILNFDL
+232 LLKFDL
-238 PDAAENEMDNTTGT
+238 PDAAENEIDNTTGT

-260 FSDDMITIE
+260 FSEDMITIE
-269 ENGDWK
+269 ETGDWK

-286 TLIIRSKSD
+286 TVIIRSESD

-338 MEQIADAIDFG
+338 MEQIADAINFG
-349 INPRVATQ
+349 INPRIATQ
-357 EDVANQPQASN
+357 EDVDNQPQASN
-368 SATQD
+368 SATQV

-427 PMEGKIGSGSA
+427 PMEGKVGSGSA

-458 AEMSMMDGSKPF
+458 AEMSMLDGSKPF

-556 MSATVLCEGRSAPDL
+556 MSATVLCEGRSTPDL

-587 QIQLYSSGGAVGVQ
+587 KIQLYSSSGAVGVQ

-611 ELVDHIL
+611 EQVDHIL
-618 LADGTKLHAS
+618 LADGTTLVVPQ
-628 NG
+628 

>member
-1 MRREDL
+1 MKEKRV
-7 FEAIGMVTE
+7 FHAIG
-16 SQLAVCEK
+16 
-24 HRNPSVVTHREDPKM
+24 SVNDKFIEEMYAPGEAKKKTINHHPAKRM
-39 NNGGRYCKQN
+39 
-49 KSRRIPKVWLIAAI
+49 WLIAAI
-63 IAAMVF
+63 ITAMVF

-78 LKMENLWIG
+78 LKMENLWIA
-87 DSKGDKLIFGD
+87 DSNGNKLIIGD
-98 DGMTIIGT
+98 DGITIIGT
-106 ESIDQQVL
+106 ESVEQQVL
-114 TLAGLKGTAG
+114 TLAGLKGTPA
-124 YQAAIA
+124 YTAAME
-130 WYEFKLEYDPDHS
+130 WYEFKQVYDPDHN
-143 IYAEIAN
+143 IYAELVN
-150 DGTIPE
+150 DDKIPE
-156 FPEEY
+156 FPDAY
-161 DGYNLYSQEMKGAL
+161 DGYNLCSQEMKDAL
-175 DRILKKNGLN
+175 DGILKKNGLN
-185 PLGVRLDFRTI
+185 LQGARLDFRTF
-196 KNMCDALDVERI
+196 KNMCEALGIDRI
-208 QTTDNHVTVNVD
+208 QTTENNVIVNVD
-220 TGACY
+220 TGGCY
-225 ENGNFHL
+225 ESGNFHL
-232 ILNFDL
+232 LLKFDL
-238 PDAAENEMDNTTGT
+238 PDAAENEIDNTTGT

-260 FSDDMITIE
+260 FSEDMITIE
-269 ENGDWK
+269 ETGDWK

-286 TLIIRSKSD
+286 TVIIRSESD
-295 TRGWVICDRGEAI
+295 TRGWVICDRGDAI

-427 PMEGKIGSGSA
+427 PMEGKVGSGSA

-492 YTVVEELLAEGEW
+492 YTMVEELLAEGEW
-505 VFQFTIDESHGDQG
+505 VFQFTIDESHGDQS
-519 EIEFVDEPI
+519 EIEFVDEPV

-587 QIQLYSSGGAVGVQ
+587 KIQLYSSGGAVGVQ

-611 ELVDHIL
+611 EQVDHIL

>member
-1 MRREDL
+1 MKEKRV
-7 FEAIGMVTE
+7 FHAIG
-16 SQLAVCEK
+16 
-24 HRNPSVVTHREDPKM
+24 SVNDKFIEEMYAPGEAKNKT
-39 NNGGRYCKQN
+39 NNHHPAKRM
-49 KSRRIPKVWLIAAI
+49 WLIAAI
-63 IAAMVF
+63 ITVMVF

-78 LKMENLWIG
+78 LKMENLWIA
-87 DSKGDKLIFGD
+87 DSNGDKLIIGD
-98 DGMTIIGT
+98 DGITIIGT
-106 ESIDQQVL
+106 ESVEQQVL
-114 TLAGLKGTAG
+114 TLAGLKGTPA
-124 YQAAIA
+124 YKAAME
-130 WYEFKLEYDPDHS
+130 WYEFKQEYDPDHS
-143 IYAEIAN
+143 IYAELVNN
-150 DGTIPE
+150 DKIPE
-156 FPEEY
+156 FPDAY
-161 DGYNLYSQEMKGAL
+161 DGYNLYSQEMKDAL
-175 DRILKKNGLN
+175 DGILKKNGLN
-185 PLGVRLDFRTI
+185 LQGARLDFRTI
-196 KNMCDALDVERI
+196 KNMCEALGIDRI
-208 QTTDNHVTVNVD
+208 QATENNVIVNVD
-220 TGACY
+220 TGGCY
-225 ENGNFHL
+225 ESGNFHL
-232 ILNFDL
+232 LLKFDL
-238 PDAAENEMDNTTGT
+238 PDAAENEIDNTTGT

-269 ENGDWK
+269 ATGDWK

-286 TLIIRSKSD
+286 TLIIRSESD

-338 MEQIADAIDFG
+338 MEQIADAINFG
-349 INPRVATQ
+349 INPRIATQ
-357 EDVANQPQASN
+357 EDVDNQPQASN

-386 AVAHITL
+386 AVACITL

-427 PMEGKIGSGSA
+427 PMEGKVGSGSA

-458 AEMSMMDGSKPF
+458 AEMSMLDGSKPF

-492 YTVVEELLAEGEW
+492 YTMVEELLAEGEW
-505 VFQFTIDESHGDQG
+505 VFQFTIDESHGDQS
-519 EIEFVDEPI
+519 EIEFVDEPV

-587 QIQLYSSGGAVGVQ
+587 KIQLYSSSGAVGAQ

-611 ELVDHIL
+611 EQVDHIL

>member
-1 MRREDL
+1 MKEKRV
-7 FEAIGMVTE
+7 FHAIGSVNDKFIEEMYAPGE
-16 SQLAVCEK
+16 AEK
-24 HRNPSVVTHREDPKM
+24 KTINHYPAKRM
-39 NNGGRYCKQN
+39 
-49 KSRRIPKVWLIAAI
+49 WLIAAI
-63 IAAMVF
+63 ITVMVF

-78 LKMENLWIG
+78 LKMENLWIA
-87 DSKGDKLIFGD
+87 DSSGDKLIIGD
-98 DGMTIIGT
+98 DGITIIGT
-106 ESIDQQVL
+106 ESVDQQVL
-114 TLAGLKGTAG
+114 TLAGLKGTAA
-124 YQAAIA
+124 YKAAME
-130 WYEFKLEYDPDHS
+130 WYEFEQEYDPDHS
-143 IYAEIAN
+143 IYAELVN
-150 DGTIPE
+150 EGQIPE
-156 FPEEY
+156 FPDAY
-161 DGYNLYSQEMKGAL
+161 NGYNLYSQEMKDTL
-175 DRILKKNGLN
+175 DGILKKNGLN
-185 PLGVRLDFRTI
+185 LQGARLDFRTI
-196 KNMCDALDVERI
+196 KNMCEALGIDRI
-208 QTTDNHVTVNVD
+208 QTTENNVIVNVD
-220 TGACY
+220 TGGCY
-225 ENGNFHL
+225 ESGNFHL
-232 ILNFDL
+232 LLKFDL
-238 PDAAENEMDNTTGT
+238 PDAAENEIDNTTGT

-260 FSDDMITIE
+260 FSEDMITIE
-269 ENGDWK
+269 ETGDWK
-275 EWNYTTASGYQ
+275 EWNYATASGYQ
-286 TLIIRSKSD
+286 TVIIRSESD

-331 LYLTDAQ
+331 LYLTDTQ
-338 MEQIADAIDFG
+338 MEQIADAINFG
-349 INPRVATQ
+349 INPRIATQ
-357 EDVANQPQASN
+357 EDVDNQPQASN

-427 PMEGKIGSGSA
+427 PMEGKVGSGSA

-556 MSATVLCEGRSAPDL
+556 LSATVRCEGRSAPDL
-571 TNNFDRAI
+571 TNNYDRAI

-587 QIQLYSSGGAVGVQ
+587 KIQLYSSSGAVGVQ

-611 ELVDHIL
+611 EQVDHIL

>member
-1 MRREDL
+1 M
-7 FEAIGMVTE
+7 I
-16 SQLAVCEK
+16 
-24 HRNPSVVTHREDPKM
+24 
-39 NNGGRYCKQN
+39 
-49 KSRRIPKVWLIAAI
+49 
-63 IAAMVF
+63 
-69 MMGCAIVYA
+69 
-78 LKMENLWIG
+78 
-87 DSKGDKLIFGD
+87 
-98 DGMTIIGT
+98 
-106 ESIDQQVL
+106 
-114 TLAGLKGTAG
+114 
-124 YQAAIA
+124 
-130 WYEFKLEYDPDHS
+130 
-143 IYAEIAN
+143 
-150 DGTIPE
+150 
-156 FPEEY
+156 
-161 DGYNLYSQEMKGAL
+161 
-175 DRILKKNGLN
+175 
-185 PLGVRLDFRTI
+185 
-196 KNMCDALDVERI
+196 
-208 QTTDNHVTVNVD
+208 VNVD
-220 TGACY
+220 TGGCY
-225 ENGNFHL
+225 ESGNFHL
-232 ILNFDL
+232 LLKFDL
-238 PDAAENEMDNTTGT
+238 PDAAENEIDNTTGT

-260 FSDDMITIE
+260 FSEDMITIE
-269 ENGDWK
+269 ETGDWK

-286 TLIIRSKSD
+286 TVIIRSESD

-368 SATQD
+368 AATQD

-386 AVAHITL
+386 NVAHITL

-398 EGTIISRTTREGHEN
+398 EGTIISRTTREGHES
-413 EPYHIDTANLGRLT
+413 EPYHIDTANFDRLT
-427 PMEGKIGSGSA
+427 PMAGKVGSGSA
-438 GMNPKE
+438 GMNPRE

-458 AEMSMMDGSKPF
+458 AEMSMLDGSKPF

-481 DLIHT
+481 DLVHT

-492 YTVVEELLAEGEW
+492 YTMMEELLAEGEW

-533 VGFKADGT
+533 IGFKADGT
-541 DVYNDVTITSFSLHS
+541 DVFDNVTVTSFSLHS
-556 MSATVLCEGRSAPDL
+556 MSATVLCEGHSAPEL

-587 QIQLYSSGGAVGVQ
+587 KIQLYSSSGAVGVQ

-611 ELVDHIL
+611 EQVDHIL

>member
-1 MRREDL
+1 MKEKRV
-7 FEAIGMVTE
+7 FHAIGSVNDKFIEEMYAPGE
-16 SQLAVCEK
+16 AEK
-24 HRNPSVVTHREDPKM
+24 KTINHYPAKRM
-39 NNGGRYCKQN
+39 
-49 KSRRIPKVWLIAAI
+49 WLIAAI
-63 IAAMVF
+63 ITVMVF

-78 LKMENLWIG
+78 LKMENLWIA
-87 DSKGDKLIFGD
+87 DSSGDKLIIGD
-98 DGMTIIGT
+98 DGITIIGT
-106 ESIDQQVL
+106 ESVDQQVL
-114 TLAGLKGTAG
+114 TLAGLKGTAA
-124 YQAAIA
+124 YKAAME
-130 WYEFKLEYDPDHS
+130 WYEFEQEYDPDHS
-143 IYAEIAN
+143 IYAELVN
-150 DGTIPE
+150 EGQIPE
-156 FPEEY
+156 FPDAY
-161 DGYNLYSQEMKGAL
+161 NGYNLYSQEMKDTL
-175 DRILKKNGLN
+175 DGILKKNGLN
-185 PLGVRLDFRTI
+185 LQGARLDFRTI
-196 KNMCDALDVERI
+196 KNMCEALGIDRI
-208 QTTDNHVTVNVD
+208 QTTENNVIVNVD
-220 TGACY
+220 TGGCY
-225 ENGNFHL
+225 ESGNFHL
-232 ILNFDL
+232 LLKFDL
-238 PDAAENEMDNTTGT
+238 PDAAENEIDNTTGT

-260 FSDDMITIE
+260 FSEDMITIE
-269 ENGDWK
+269 ETGDWK

-286 TLIIRSKSD
+286 TVIIRSESD

-331 LYLTDAQ
+331 LYLTDTQ
-338 MEQIADAIDFG
+338 MEQIADAINFG
-349 INPRVATQ
+349 INPRIATQ
-357 EDVANQPQASN
+357 EDVDNQPQASN

-393 RITAP
+393 RVTAP

-427 PMEGKIGSGSA
+427 PMEGKVGSGSA

-556 MSATVLCEGRSAPDL
+556 LSATVRCEGRSAPDL
-571 TNNFDRAI
+571 TNNYDRAI

-587 QIQLYSSGGAVGVQ
+587 KIQLYSSSGAVGVQ

-611 ELVDHIL
+611 EQVDHIL

>member
-1 MRREDL
+1 MKEKRV
-7 FEAIGMVTE
+7 FHAIG
-16 SQLAVCEK
+16 
-24 HRNPSVVTHREDPKM
+24 SVNDKFIEEMYAPGEAKKKT
-39 NNGGRYCKQN
+39 NNHHPAKRM
-49 KSRRIPKVWLIAAI
+49 WLIAAI
-63 IAAMVF
+63 ITVMVF

-78 LKMENLWIG
+78 LKMENLWIA
-87 DSKGDKLIFGD
+87 DSNGDKLIFGD

-106 ESIDQQVL
+106 ESVDQQVL

-124 YQAAIA
+124 YQAAIE
-130 WYEFKLEYDPDHS
+130 WYEFKQKYDPDHS
-143 IYAEIAN
+143 VYVEISN
-150 DGTIPE
+150 DGKIPE

-161 DGYNLYSQEMKGAL
+161 DGYSLYSQEMKDAL
-175 DRILKKNGLN
+175 DSILLKNGLN
-185 PLGVRLDFRTI
+185 PQGARLDFRTV
-196 KNMCDALDVERI
+196 KNMCEALGIERI
-208 QTTDNHVTVNVD
+208 QTTENSVTVNVD
-220 TGACY
+220 TGGCY
-225 ENGNFHL
+225 ESGNFHL
-232 ILNFDL
+232 LLKFDL
-238 PDAAENEMDNTTGT
+238 PDAADHEIDNTTGT
-252 LMWNRKDC
+252 LMWNRKDS

-269 ENGDWK
+269 ATGDWK

-286 TLIIRSKSD
+286 TLIIRSESD
-295 TRGWVICDRGEAI
+295 TRGWIICDRGDAI

-368 SATQD
+368 AATQD

-386 AVAHITL
+386 NVAHITL

-413 EPYHIDTANLGRLT
+413 EPYHIDTANFDRLT
-427 PMEGKIGSGSA
+427 PTAGKVGSSSA

-458 AEMSMMDGSKPF
+458 AEMSMLDGSKPF
-470 AIGSTW
+470 AIGSIW

-492 YTVVEELLAEGEW
+492 YTMVEELLAEGEW

-556 MSATVLCEGRSAPDL
+556 MSATVLCEGHFAPEI
-571 TNNFDRAI
+571 TNNGDMAI
-579 YVVMKDGS
+579 CVVMKDGS
-587 QIQLYSSGGAVGVQ
+587 KIQLNSSGGAVGVQ
-601 HLTPEKTIDL
+601 YLTPEKTIDL
-611 ELVDHIL
+611 EQVDHIL
-618 LADGTKLHAS
+618 LADGTKLFALR
-628 NG
+628 

>member
-1 MRREDL
+1 MKEKRV
-7 FEAIGMVTE
+7 FHAIG
-16 SQLAVCEK
+16 
-24 HRNPSVVTHREDPKM
+24 SVNDKFIEEMYAPGEAKKKTINHHPGKRM
-39 NNGGRYCKQN
+39 
-49 KSRRIPKVWLIAAI
+49 WLIAAI
-63 IAAMVF
+63 ITVMVF

-78 LKMENLWIG
+78 LKMENLWIA
-87 DSKGDKLIFGD
+87 DSNGDKLIIGD
-98 DGMTIIGT
+98 DGITIIGT
-106 ESIDQQVL
+106 ESVEQQVL
-114 TLAGLKGTAG
+114 TLAGLKGTPA
-124 YQAAIA
+124 YKAAME
-130 WYEFKLEYDPDHS
+130 WYEFKQEYDPDHS
-143 IYAEIAN
+143 IYAELVNN
-150 DGTIPE
+150 DKIPE
-156 FPEEY
+156 FPDAY
-161 DGYNLYSQEMKGAL
+161 DGYNLYSQEMKDVL
-175 DRILKKNGLN
+175 DGILKKNGLN
-185 PLGVRLDFRTI
+185 LQGARLDFRTI
-196 KNMCDALDVERI
+196 KNMCEALGIDRI
-208 QTTDNHVTVNVD
+208 QTTENNVIVNVD
-220 TGACY
+220 TGGCY
-225 ENGNFHL
+225 EGGNFHL
-232 ILNFDL
+232 LLKFDL
-238 PDAAENEMDNTTGT
+238 PDAAENEIDNTTGT

-260 FSDDMITIE
+260 FSEDMITIE
-269 ENGDWK
+269 ETGDWK

-286 TLIIRSKSD
+286 TVIIRSESD

-338 MEQIADAIDFG
+338 MEQIADAINFG
-349 INPRVATQ
+349 INPRIATQ
-357 EDVANQPQASN
+357 EDVDNQPQASN

-398 EGTIISRTTREGHEN
+398 EGTIISRTTREGHED

-427 PMEGKIGSGSA
+427 PMDGKVGSGSA

-458 AEMSMMDGSKPF
+458 AEMSMLDGSKPF

-492 YTVVEELLAEGEW
+492 YTMVEELLAEGEW
-505 VFQFTIDESHGDQG
+505 VFQFTIDESHGDQS
-519 EIEFVDEPI
+519 EIEFVDEPV

-587 QIQLYSSGGAVGVQ
+587 KIQLYSSSGAVGVQ

-611 ELVDHIL
+611 EQVDHIL